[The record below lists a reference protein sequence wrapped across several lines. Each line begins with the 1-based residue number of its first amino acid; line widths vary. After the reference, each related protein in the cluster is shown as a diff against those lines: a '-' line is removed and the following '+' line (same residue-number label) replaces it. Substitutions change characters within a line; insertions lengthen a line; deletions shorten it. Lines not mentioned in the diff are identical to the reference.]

1 MLFWKQYVSI
11 RQKHSRNRRIKRTKG
26 QEESHRVVRSLIYAY
41 LEGTVSLLGCSNCA
55 HSFSATK
62 FLTLFIRGPYTIV
75 YDSTRWYTTVYGCRI
90 SPYTEQRRLPL
101 NHSVFVYDL
110 RIRNPFLT
118 VSLRIRASYMEAVYD
133 LRISPFFSVNG
144 RLRPC
149 MFDLGIYVENA
160 LDTSYPKKS
169 LIFH

>member
-1 MLFWKQYVSI
+1 M
-11 RQKHSRNRRIKRTKG
+11 RQKHYRNMKTKRAKI
-26 QEESHRVVRSLIYAY
+26 QEESHRVVRSIIYAY
-41 LEGTVSLLGCSNCA
+41 LEATVSLLDCSNCA

-62 FLTLFIRGPYTIV
+62 FLTLFIRCPYTIV

-90 SPYTEQRRLPL
+90 SPYTEQRCLPFI
-101 NHSVFVYDL
+101 HSVFFYDL
-110 RIRNPFLT
+110 RIRNPFFT

-149 MFDLGIYVENA
+149 MFDLGLYQVWNKIN
-160 LDTSYPKKS
+160 L
-169 LIFH
+169 

>member
-1 MLFWKQYVSI
+1 MLFWNQYVSM
-11 RQKHSRNRRIKRTKG
+11 RQKHYRNMRIKRAKI
-26 QEESHRVVRSLIYAY
+26 QEESHRVVRSIIYAY
-41 LEGTVSLLGCSNCA
+41 LEATVSLLDCSNCA

-62 FLTLFIRGPYTIV
+62 FLTLFIRCPYTIV

-90 SPYTEQRRLPL
+90 SPHTEQRCLPFI
-101 NHSVFVYDL
+101 HSVFFYDL

-149 MFDLGIYVENA
+149 MFDLGDYYNDTIYQLKVI
-160 LDTSYPKKS
+160 L
-169 LIFH
+169 